1 MSDAQL
7 RAWQRKNAEAM
18 KMLREDLEKCNLRE
32 WDALP
37 N

>member
-18 KMLREDLEKCNLRE
+18 KILEKTTPE
-32 WDALP
+32 LP
-37 N
+37 SR